1 MSKNKKTVFING
13 ALGKMGQS
21 VISAC
26 KSNSDLEVK
35 YAVDVPVH
43 PYLDDSIYSERD
55 MKKYKLKDIKYSKA
69 PSKLDVDLI
78 IDFSSPKS
86 SISLAKKAEGFR
98 VPFVTG
104 TTGFNSRQINEL
116 KKMAPTILDV
126 THSVQKPN
134 QTSGVTGGNPEY
146 IESLARAGIVNGV
159 DGIFIETHTDPSRAK
174 SDGENMLDVNKLEDL
189 LTNLL
194 AIREATS
201 KL

>member
-43 PYLDDSIYSERD
+43 PYLDDSIYSEKD

-116 KKMAPTILDV
+116 KKI
-126 THSVQKPN
+126 N
-134 QTSGVTGGNPEY
+134 Y
-146 IESLARAGIVNGV
+146 NGV
-159 DGIFIETHTDPSRAK
+159 LCIEYEAQVFGWELS
-174 SDGENMLDVNKLEDL
+174 EDEIL
-189 LTNLL
+189 KTNYQFVKDL
-194 AIREATS
+194 I
-201 KL
+201 K